1 MANIYTSRIARPGL
15 GDAGS
20 YQVAGKPFIMNS
32 GDPLGGI
39 RKIEFP
45 TVTQW
50 VQIRNSDP
58 DPGGFCVVALS
69 EFALGSPTNTFL
81 VEPADSVTFAPGT
94 SDIYNWKISE
104 IWVTNSKDVTIL
116 AGLTGISTGSIALNW
131 SGSAGVG

>member
-1 MANIYTSRIARPGL
+1 MANIYTSRVPRPGL

-20 YQVAGKPFIMNS
+20 YQVAGKPFIQNNTA
-32 GDPLGGI
+32 GGT

-50 VQIRNSDP
+50 VQIHNNDP
-58 DPGGFCVVALS
+58 APGGMCVVALS
-69 EFALGSPTNTFL
+69 ELAVVTPVNSFL
-81 VEPADSVTFAPGT
+81 VAPADAATGVPTK

-104 IWVTNSKDVTIL
+104 IWIDNTADVTIL
-116 AGLTGISTGSIALNW
+116 AGLTGISTGSINQNW